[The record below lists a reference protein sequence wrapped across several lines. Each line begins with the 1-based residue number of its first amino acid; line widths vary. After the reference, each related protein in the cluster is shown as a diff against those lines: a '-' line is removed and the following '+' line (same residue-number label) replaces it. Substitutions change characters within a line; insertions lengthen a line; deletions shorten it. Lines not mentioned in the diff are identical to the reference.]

1 MTVCQYCVRTG
12 AGCRLAG
19 SCCGGRALAGPV
31 LTGKEEHQCAR
42 VDDRFGQ
49 EPGVIPVGSPG
60 HQVEIHGD
68 ESRLC
73 RGTGGGE
80 ELLIA

>member
-1 MTVCQYCVRTG
+1 MS
-12 AGCRLAG
+12 AGVDCRLAG
-19 SCCGGRALAGPV
+19 SCCGGRSIASWV

-49 EPGVIPVGSPG
+49 KPGIIPVGAPR

-68 ESRLC
+68 KC

-80 ELLIA
+80 GEESLIA